1 MKTFIGSLLIL
12 FGILGA
18 IFFSRYTG
26 NTIPS
31 PILWYLAFILMV
43 LLGARLILTSFKRT
57 QHILDQAVA
66 HEFVA
71 FKSTAEKVDLDF
83 DKCEFKSGTYS
94 HQVDDPNLSPF
105 KLLSSSPLSS
115 FASKNTETL
124 VQSYLIY
131 TCTIKGAVY
140 KFVSQSFPFDPTT
153 LKYYVINSKVTL
165 YFDPLKPEKYLFDL
179 LK

>member
-1 MKTFIGSLLIL
+1 MKTFIGSFLIL

-43 LLGARLILTSFKRT
+43 LLGALLILISFKRT
-57 QHILDQAVA
+57 QHIIDQTVSQELAVL
-66 HEFVA
+66 
-71 FKSTAEKVDLDF
+71 KSTAEKVYLDF

-94 HQVDDPNLSPF
+94 HQVDDPNLIPF
-105 KLLSSSPLSS
+105 KRLSPSPLSS
-115 FASKNTETL
+115 FGSKNTETL

-131 TCTIKGAVY
+131 TCTINGAVC

-153 LKYYVINSKVTL
+153 LKYYVINNKVTL

>member
-1 MKTFIGSLLIL
+1 MKTFIGSFLIL
-12 FGILGA
+12 VGILGA

-31 PILWYLAFILMV
+31 PILGYLAFILMV
-43 LLGARLILTSFKRT
+43 LLGALLILISFKRT
-57 QHILDQAVA
+57 QNIIDQTVSQELAVL
-66 HEFVA
+66 
-71 FKSTAEKVDLDF
+71 KSIAEKVDLDF

-94 HQVDDPNLSPF
+94 HHVDDPNLIPF
-105 KLLSSSPLSS
+105 KLHSSSPLSS
-115 FASKNTETL
+115 FASKNTETS

-131 TCTIKGAVY
+131 TCTIKGAAC

-153 LKYYVINSKVTL
+153 LKYYVINNKVTL